1 MDWALKL
8 MAGIYAAFMGLMFDD
23 LNADR
28 VRDSASGERF
38 CRDCRWYLTD
48 NSWFAGLFGFRTGM
62 NGAHCMHPEAVMTGA
77 DVIRPP

>member
-28 VRDSASGERF
+28 VRDFGE
-38 CRDCRWYLTD
+38 W
-48 NSWFAGLFGFRTGM
+48 
-62 NGAHCMHPEAVMTGA
+62 
-77 DVIRPP
+77 